1 MSRYLPTVLLTSLIL
16 VVAQMAPSA
25 DTGTTPPTPFD
36 HLEWR
41 NLGPT
46 NMGGR
51 VADVAG
57 VPGDPKVVWVGAA
70 SGGVWKSTDAGTTF
84 APVFEDQPVAS
95 IGAIAVAPS
104 NPSVVYVG
112 TGESA
117 VRNSVSAGN
126 GVYRTTDGGASW
138 THLGLDDTRHISKIL
153 VDPVDPD
160 RVWVGA
166 LGHIYGP
173 NPDRGVFRSS
183 DGGATWNKVLYVDD
197 HHGVSDLAMDPSNPK
212 LLLAGVW
219 RFERRPW
226 SFTSG
231 GEDGGLFRSTDG
243 GTTWTKVTKGLP
255 KEMGRIGI
263 AVARSNPQVVYV
275 IAETNAGTLFRSS
288 DGGESFTKVSAE
300 VEIVSRG
307 FYYSHVRVDPNDENT
322 VYAVASTLW
331 RSIDGG
337 HTFKRI
343 ARGTHIDYHALWI
356 DPLDANRMWQGQDG
370 GIAVSHDRGDTWEAV
385 RNLPIAQYYQVFADT
400 RQPFYFVGGGLQD
413 NGCWAGPSRTREPAG
428 ILDDDWRMVSFGDGF
443 HMVANAHDPDLYLS
457 ESQAGAIVRTNMRT
471 RQQVSVSP
479 QPARNDGGP
488 AKDLPVRFNWNAPIV
503 ASPHDPDTVYFA
515 GSVVFKS
522 TDFGLTW
529 QAISPDLTTADPA
542 KLGEAGGP
550 VWPENTTAEYYC
562 TVISLAESPAQPG
575 VLWAGTDDGN
585 LQLSRDGGASWGNVA
600 SHVPGVP
607 KGTAVSHVEPS
618 HTAPG
623 TAWVAFD
630 RHLLDD
636 PAPRIYRTDDF
647 GATWRSVTGDLP
659 PGAFVW
665 VVRQDPKVPGLLWAG
680 TELGLYASRD
690 ERHWQPMRLAN
701 LPTVAVQDLLV
712 KEPENDLVLGTHGRG
727 LWIFDDATALQAF
740 DDAVQAEPAHLFPIR
755 TALRFPARFTRY
767 GLGAKVFKAPN
778 PPSGAILTYWLK
790 EGVEPEGNDAAAN
803 ADQDVKK
810 PTQDRL
816 KIEIV
821 DSGGTRVRTLEKV
834 PAKTGLNRTAWDLA
848 DDPPVIRKRDPE
860 REEWQ
865 GPPHGPRVLPGTYT
879 VRLVLDGRTVAE
891 QPLEVAVDSTLEV
904 APGALEA
911 QRRAAVALNQAS
923 SNVNRAMKDLDAVVA
938 QLDARKATA
947 KQLGDGTVP
956 EALATVLSEATKQ
969 VKELLGRMAADDSRP
984 TWAQAPKLGDR
995 LSELFASIDSAFAAP
1010 TPAQQE
1016 YLDRLTGE
1024 AQTVLAEVHSYLI
1037 DEIPALNARL
1047 VGAGAAAITAPA
1059 QGRISDDHT
1068 PGGDQ

>member
-1 MSRYLPTVLLTSLIL
+1 MSRHLRTVLFTSLAL
-16 VVAQMAPSA
+16 VVALAAPAA
-25 DTGTTPPTPFD
+25 DAGTTPPGPFD

-41 NLGPT
+41 NLGPA

-70 SGGVWKSTDAGTTF
+70 AGGVWKSSDAGTTF
-84 APVFEDQPVAS
+84 TPVFDHQPVAS

-117 VRNSVSAGN
+117 ARNSVSAGN
-126 GVYRTTDGGASW
+126 GVYRTTDGGATW
-138 THLGLDDTRHISKIL
+138 THLGLDQTRHISKIL
-153 VDPVDPD
+153 VDPNDPD
-160 RVWVGA
+160 RIWVGA

-173 NPDRGVFRSS
+173 NSQRGVFRSS
-183 DGGATWNKVLYVDD
+183 DGGATWDKVLFVDD
-197 HHGVSDLAMDPSNPK
+197 HHGISDLAMDPTNPK
-212 LLLAGVW
+212 LILAGVW

-231 GEDGGLFRSTDG
+231 GEGGGVFRSTDG
-243 GTTWTKVTKGLP
+243 GATWTKVTKGLP

-263 AVARSNPQVVYV
+263 AVARSNPEVVYV

-288 DGGESFTKVSAE
+288 DGGSSFTRVSDE

-307 FYYSHVRVDPNDENT
+307 FYYTHVRVDPTDENT

-356 DPLDANRMWQGQDG
+356 DPLDPNRLWQGQDG

-385 RNLPIAQYYQVFADT
+385 RNLPIAQYYQVFADA

-413 NGCWAGPSRTREPAG
+413 NGCWTGPSRTREPAG

-443 HMVANAHDPDLYLS
+443 YMVANAHDPDLYLS
-457 ESQAGAIVRTNMRT
+457 ESQAGAIVRTDMRT
-471 RQQVSVSP
+471 RQQISVSP

-529 QAISPDLTTADPA
+529 EAISPDLTTADPA
-542 KLGEAGGP
+542 KMGEAGGP
-550 VWPENTTAEYYC
+550 VWPENTTAEYHC
-562 TVISLAESPAQPG
+562 TVISFAESPAEAG

-585 LQLSRDGGASWGNVA
+585 LQLTRDGGVSWTNVVGR
-600 SHVPGVP
+600 VPGLP
-607 KGTAVSHVEPS
+607 HGTAVSHIEPS
-618 HTAPG
+618 RSAPG
-623 TAWVAFD
+623 TAWAAFD
-630 RHLLDD
+630 GHQLDD
-636 PAPRIYRTDDF
+636 PAPRIYRTDDY
-647 GATWRSVTGDLP
+647 GATWRNVSGDLP
-659 PGAFVW
+659 AGAFVW
-665 VVRQDPKVPGLLWAG
+665 VVRQDPRVPGLLWAG
-680 TELGLYASRD
+680 TELGLYGSRD
-690 ERHWQPMRLAN
+690 ERHWQSMRLAN
-701 LPTVAVQDLLV
+701 LPTVPVHDLVV

-727 LWIFDDATALQAF
+727 LWIFDDATALQQL
-740 DDAVQAEPAHLFPIR
+740 DDPVRAEPVHLFPVR

-778 PPSGAILTYWLK
+778 PPTGAILTYWLK
-790 EGVEPEGNDAAAN
+790 EGVEPEVDHTAEHSV
-803 ADQDVKK
+803 DVKKK

-821 DSGGTRVRTLEKV
+821 AADGRHVRTLKKV

-879 VRLVLDGRTVAE
+879 ARVVLDGKTVAE
-891 QPLEVAVDSTLEV
+891 QPLEVAVDPSLVV

-911 QRRAAVALNQAS
+911 QRAAAVALNRAS
-923 SNVNRAMKDLDAVVA
+923 SDVNQAMKDLDAVVS
-938 QLDARKATA
+938 QLDARRAAA
-947 KQLGDGTVP
+947 KQLGDGECPRPSTRSST
-956 EALATVLSEATKQ
+956 EASKQ
-969 VKELLGRMAADDSRP
+969 VKELLGRMADRRQQADLGPGAEARRPAGGPLLGRRLRLLRPDVRAAGLPRP
-984 TWAQAPKLGDR
+984 TRRRGPDDGVQGQQLPRRRDPGAER
-995 LSELFASIDSAFAAP
+995 
-1010 TPAQQE
+1010 PARRRGRRC
-1016 YLDRLTGE
+1016 DHRP
-1024 AQTVLAEVHSYLI
+1024 
-1037 DEIPALNARL
+1037 D
-1047 VGAGAAAITAPA
+1047 AGTDV
-1059 QGRISDDHT
+1059 RW
-1068 PGGDQ
+1068 